1 MTPSSNSFGKS
12 ISSNQAIQW
21 PLVEFHTE
29 AEMLRLLIRTT
40 ASQMDQ
46 MTRQEAQAEL
56 GARVSMCNFRA
67 NRLACEAA
75 DWAIQVHGGT
85 GYSRHKQFEHLY
97 RHHRQ
102 IGRAHV

>member
-1 MTPSSNSFGKS
+1 
-12 ISSNQAIQW
+12 
-21 PLVEFHTE
+21 
-29 AEMLRLLIRTT
+29 MLRLLIRTT

-75 DWAIQVHGGT
+75 DWAIQVHGGM

-97 RHHRQ
+97 RHHRRYRITEGSEEIQ
-102 IGRAHV
+102 KRNVAKGLFGFGRGAKL